1 MRKLADL
8 KIWEKSLDLAE
19 KIYRVAAT
27 FPTTVRFN
35 LISQIQRCAV
45 SITSNIAEGAGR
57 DSNKELHHFLTIAQG
72 SLYELETQLILS
84 VRIGILE
91 KDMADSILAE
101 IQELQKMVFAF
112 KKSLAITSKKRLNS

>member
-27 FPTTVRFN
+27 FPTTERFN

-91 KDMADSILAE
+91 KDMADTILAE

-112 KKSLAITSKKRLNS
+112 KKSLAITSKKKT